1 MLLFLFNIGFPYG
14 IHRKIFTMYFQLE
27 QQVEAEELS
36 NSILI
41 EISKASVTKW
51 QEKLNNR
58 FDLNFSKDVLF
69 FLQIWLA

>member
-1 MLLFLFNIGFPYG
+1 
-14 IHRKIFTMYFQLE
+14 MYFQLE

>member
-1 MLLFLFNIGFPYG
+1 MLLFLFNLGFPYG
-14 IHRKIFTMYFQLE
+14 INRKIFTMYFQLE

>member
-1 MLLFLFNIGFPYG
+1 MLLFLFNLGFPYG
-14 IHRKIFTMYFQLE
+14 INRKIFTMYFQLE

-58 FDLNFSKDVLF
+58 FDLNFSKDILF